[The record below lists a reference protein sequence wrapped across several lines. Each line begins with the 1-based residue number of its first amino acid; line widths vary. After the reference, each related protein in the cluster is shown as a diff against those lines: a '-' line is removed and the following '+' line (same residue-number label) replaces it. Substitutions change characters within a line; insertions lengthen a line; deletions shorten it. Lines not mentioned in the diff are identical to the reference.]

1 MERCTREIPPAHYS
15 FKIEGF
21 SLLSDTKVEKIES
34 GIFEAGGYKWR
45 MVLYPNGNAKSNG
58 KDFISLYLAIEET
71 KSLPQRWEVNAEF
84 KLFVF
89 DQKEN
94 NYLTVQDSGDKR
106 IKRFHE
112 MKTEWGFSKLISL
125 ETLKNTSNYG
135 YLCNGSCEFG
145 AEIFVIKPC
154 GKSECLSMIKNP
166 DRSTL
171 TWNLEK
177 FSTLKETSY
186 LSKPFTVGGRKW
198 NLRVYPEGNGDTK
211 GDWLSVYIILSDSD
225 NLPPKGTVY
234 AQYTIRVLDQ
244 RRDQHAQ
251 KSGKKWF
258 SVANKSWGYDV
269 VRLGDLH
276 EKSKGFVMNDT
287 LIIEAKITL
296 ISVTKSSH

>member
-1 MERCTREIPPAHYS
+1 MVRYTREIPPAHYS

-34 GIFEAGGYKWR
+34 GIFEAGGYKEEGS
-45 MVLYPNGNAKSNG
+45 LPNGNPKSNG

-71 KSLPQRWEVNAEF
+71 KSLPQRWEVNADEF

-94 NYLTVQDSGDKR
+94 NYLTVQDSGDER
-106 IKRFHE
+106 IKRFQE
-112 MKTEWGFSKLISL
+112 MKTEWGFSKLISGNF
-125 ETLKNTSNYG
+125 ERYK
-135 YLCNGSCEFG
+135 
-145 AEIFVIKPC
+145 
-154 GKSECLSMIKNP
+154 LSMIKNP

-198 NLRVYPEGNGDTK
+198 YG
-211 GDWLSVYIILSDSD
+211 LSRSTAS
-225 NLPPKGTVY
+225 
-234 AQYTIRVLDQ
+234 
-244 RRDQHAQ
+244 
-251 KSGKKWF
+251 
-258 SVANKSWGYDV
+258 
-269 VRLGDLH
+269 DLH

-287 LIIEAKITL
+287 LIVEAKITL
-296 ISVTKSSH
+296 ISVTKLSH